1 MCESVAT
8 MRDGERSA
16 ATALRRGVGAAS
28 VACAGGAAAY
38 DEEEAGRQTKELQ
51 PPPFASAQA
60 MLSRRLRRRSWFIA
74 GAGAALCGVSIVTSG
89 RSEPAASRVWQNAM
103 ICAAPFVFMVLVACV
118 CPDCPDNDNGD
129 PMRSKAYMYASTGFF
144 GVAVNQFRTGALSS
158 DNECG
163 ALTSLPGLLMVVA
176 FGLVPLFGWYH
187 PRWYWPAGRVAQGTI
202 GGLQLARVYAQTHA
216 VRLADAAAAIG
227 ASTLLPMPVA
237 QRCQASPTFLP
248 GQLPWELAV
257 CWGGI
262 NVLLSLMWTP
272 SVRVRAATLAERLGL
287 PAARVFHLADG
298 VLLADAGAESTSSS
312 SSGLFGAKKTFSL
325 WSGKTSV
332 VSASD
337 LCWKRS
343 PHPPFAP
350 PPPPLSPRIRSSL
363 ERLLRAKVIAAK
375 ERKCQ
380 RLAANHAQARGK
392 LVWTLLRRAQ
402 KRDEKCKL
410 SLISKDALRVVVGW
424 VVKAET
430 ARLEAVYSVRAG
442 IDHPLSRGVVHGS
455 PSTQLDDLDST
466 WWPVALPGG
475 VVALPLS

>member
-1 MCESVAT
+1 
-8 MRDGERSA
+8 
-16 ATALRRGVGAAS
+16 
-28 VACAGGAAAY
+28 
-38 DEEEAGRQTKELQ
+38 
-51 PPPFASAQA
+51 
-60 MLSRRLRRRSWFIA
+60 
-74 GAGAALCGVSIVTSG
+74 
-89 RSEPAASRVWQNAM
+89 M
-103 ICAAPFVFMVLVACV
+103 ICAALPVFKLLVACI
-118 CPDCPDNDNGD
+118 CPDCPGSDNGD
-129 PMRSKAYMYASTGFF
+129 PMLQRSKAYASASLF
-144 GVAVNQFRTGALSS
+144 GVSVNHFYTGALSS

-176 FGLVPLFGWYH
+176 IGLVPLFG
-187 PRWYWPAGRVAQGTI
+187 PRWYWPAGRVALGTI

-216 VRLADAAAAIG
+216 MRLAEAAAAIG

-332 VSASD
+332 VSASC

-350 PPPPLSPRIRSSL
+350 PPPPLSPRVRRSL
-363 ERLLRAKVIAAK
+363 ERVLRAKLIDAK

-380 RLAANHAQARGK
+380 RLAAIHAQARGK

-402 KRDEKCKL
+402 KRDEECTL
-410 SLISKDALRVVVGW
+410 SLIPKDALRIVVGW
-424 VVKAET
+424 VVTAET
-430 ARLEAVYSVRAG
+430 ARLEAAYSPRAG
-442 IDHPLSRGVVHGS
+442 IDHPLSRSVVHGS
-455 PSTQLDDLDST
+455 PSSQLDAT
-466 WWPVALPGG
+466 GY